1 MQLNG
6 SPLRDDE
13 QVQEREAG
21 ITDAA
26 TRALRDAF
34 RIYEGNLQTAL
45 QRLET
50 NYTQLERT
58 QSQMRAIIDSSPDA
72 ILFLTTDGRPTS
84 VNARFT
90 EFFGLD
96 DATVLSQLPYQ
107 LRALLKTLF
116 ENPGLVDRSLNVSP
130 SDQEYLSREHLVQV
144 GTLREFEF
152 SALPVRNVDQT
163 YIGRLY
169 VWHDVTQERA
179 VERMQS
185 EFVSMVSHELRTP
198 LTSIKGYIDLIL
210 TDGEV
215 GELNGLQR
223 EFLQVS
229 LNNARRLE
237 GLVNDLLD
245 ISRLES
251 GKIEL
256 HCGPFDLNQLIAELV
271 PSFQRN
277 WDAGR
282 QTFALHL
289 PAEAPTVFGD
299 AGRVEQILTNLLSNA
314 HKYTPDG
321 GHIELCVE
329 VEGAIARVA
338 VSDSGIGLSA
348 EEQAHLFTRFYRARN
363 TVTET
368 VGGTGLGLAITRSLV
383 EMQGGEMQVES
394 EPGLGSTFRFTLPL
408 AQA

>member
-13 QVQEREAG
+13 QEQEREAG

-116 ENPGLVDRSLNVSP
+116 EDPGLVDRSLNVSP